1 MNNFNLIKAEKKMV
15 KSKIQ
20 IKKVT
25 FILNIL
31 SFIIL
36 NFFLAFFINTQAID
50 NKVEKEYFF
59 TADFQNSVS
68 DSEKERTE
76 IEILKLEGV
85 RQVRYVSKE
94 EAFQKLQYQLD
105 VAIPRGENPLSDSMI
120 IYFNKPSDIEKIQV
134 NLENNQNIKEV
145 FVDAEYINYKERQ
158 LRFYKMVSVGI
169 FIGCILPLMGII
181 YYIFYSAVSIDYIN
195 NVGLIK
201 DDRSNRLR
209 AKKVNL
215 LPFTASSLIGT
226 LIFFNIYN
234 YFRNNLL
241 LISGKYLLLGLK
253 EIILMQFGI
262 IFIINL
268 LIWLKPIKIG
278 VLKWIEDGK
287 E

>member
-241 LISGKYLLLGLK
+241 LISNKYLLLGLK

>member
-1 MNNFNLIKAEKKMV
+1 MNNFNMIRAEKKIV

-25 FILNIL
+25 FILSIL

-36 NFFLAFFINTQAID
+36 NFFLAFFINTQSMGE
-50 NKVEKEYFF
+50 KVKNGYFF
-59 TADFQNSVS
+59 TADFQKDVS
-68 DSEKERTE
+68 DAEKGKTE
-76 IEILKLEGV
+76 IEILKLDGV

-120 IYFNKPSDIEKIQV
+120 IYFNELSDIESIQT

-145 FVDAEYINYKERQ
+145 FVDAEYINYKGRQ
-158 LRFYKMVSVGI
+158 LKFYRMISVGI
-169 FIGCILPLMGII
+169 LIGCILPLLGII

-195 NVGLIK
+195 SIELGSEDKNA
-201 DDRSNRLR
+201 RSRSR
-209 AKKVNL
+209 KVNL
-215 LPFTASSLIGT
+215 LPFTASSIIGT
-226 LIFFNIYN
+226 LVFFNIYN

-241 LISGKYLLLGLK
+241 LISNKYLLLGLK
-253 EIILMQFGI
+253 EIMIIQLVI
-262 IFIINL
+262 IFVINL

-278 VLKWIEDGK
+278 VLKCIEDGR